1 MKPNTKYLD
10 SNGYEYFMCPFTKM
24 YISQGSRQWSH
35 SGVMA
40 NDVTNGDGAK
50 AAYYAP
56 CSCRC
61 EAVYPK
67 SGQSQWVSLNP
78 VHLANGKIS
87 IVHFTVAHD
96 DSFNAYVGMTLSQG
110 NQIGNM
116 GAKGIGTGVHAHIQV
131 GVGHP
136 NVWGIVKGYF
146 TLNGVRYP
154 VYGFQYEPYDL
165 DDCYFVNDTVI
176 LNGAGGNWKTCTPAS
191 GVTPKPSTPTSG
203 EKIDQILHVGSYVTS
218 GALNIKDVK
227 KINGDEC
234 VNIPSLG
241 GYFPTRFISEYD
253 ASDGRKDNYLANQ
266 KARVY
271 VDRCRVDQ
279 VDVSKN
285 IVKIRGIWVN
295 AGPLVEVA

>member
-1 MKPNTKYLD
+1 MKPNTRYVD

-24 YISQGSRQWSH
+24 YITQGSRQWSH
-35 SGVMA
+35 SGAMA

-50 AAYYAP
+50 APYYAP
-56 CSCRC
+56 FSCVC
-61 EAVYPK
+61 EAVYPN
-67 SGQSQWVSLNP
+67 SGQTQWRSLNK
-78 VHLANGKIS
+78 VHFANGVIDYAR
-87 IVHFTVAHD
+87 ITIAHD
-96 DSFNAYVGMTLSQG
+96 DTMNSWVGQKLSQG
-110 NQIGNM
+110 QQIGNM
-116 GAKGIGTGVHAHIQV
+116 GVKGIGTGVHAHIQV

-146 TLNGVRYP
+146 TLNGLRYP
-154 VYGFQYEPYDL
+154 VYGFQREPYDL

-191 GVTPKPSTPTSG
+191 GVTPKPSAPTSW

-218 GALNIKDVK
+218 GALNIGDVK

-253 ASDGRKDNYLANQ
+253 ASDGKKDNYLANQ
-266 KARVY
+266 NARVY
-271 VDRCRVDQ
+271 VDRCRVDA
-279 VDVSKN
+279 VN
-285 IVKIRGIWVN
+285 VKSNLVQIHGIWVN
-295 AGPLVEVA
+295 PTPLIEVA